1 MANTHT
7 HMYCEKKEEKTSLS
21 LVKIGRTWHLHFAC
35 SCFFF
40 QCTTGVL
47 HKYHVDEEEEGD
59 GISISERR
67 KVNK

>member
-1 MANTHT
+1 
-7 HMYCEKKEEKTSLS
+7 MYCEKKEEKTSLS

-40 QCTTGVL
+40 FNARRGITQVS
-47 HKYHVDEEEEGD
+47 YVDEEEEGD